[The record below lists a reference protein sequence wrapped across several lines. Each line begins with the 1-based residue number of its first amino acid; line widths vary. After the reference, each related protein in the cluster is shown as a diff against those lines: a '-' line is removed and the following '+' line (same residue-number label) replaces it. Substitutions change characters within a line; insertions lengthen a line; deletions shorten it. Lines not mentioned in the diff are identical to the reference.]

1 VKRMSKGPVRS
12 IQLRAVV
19 ASPAV
24 TLALVAAVAL
34 ALTPLG
40 PSEGVALAATTD
52 PTATSTPM
60 ATTPPTTNPA
70 TPPATPPA
78 TDPATPPA
86 TAATSTTLPGTVA
99 SAAPGVGV
107 SPGAA
112 FGDHHVLA
120 RIEGPKLQASYLTVD
135 AAVSDASQFQT
146 FRVRFRLHNAGTV
159 PITKTPQLEFR
170 TETGTSGFVV
180 VPEKPMPGIPLH
192 LDREWVPSLGLGGGT
207 MQGPLGADIAV
218 ADFRIGKEG
227 GLAVIGHRSMGTNP
241 DRALTLPSTSYT
253 EEEFTVTLSM
263 DAKYLT
269 GYELRITN
277 AGTPLTGTDVAT
289 IRLGAPPAVRL
300 TPGQHQGVAVGA
312 PKATAAPGVV
322 K

>member
-12 IQLRAVV
+12 IRLRTVV

-34 ALTPLG
+34 ALTPFG
-40 PSEGVALAATTD
+40 PSQGTALAATTD
-52 PTATSTPM
+52 PTPTSTATPTPTSTATPTPTSTATST
-60 ATTPPTTNPA
+60 ATPTTA
-70 TPPATPPA
+70 
-78 TDPATPPA
+78 
-86 TAATSTTLPGTVA
+86 PGPVA
-99 SAAPGVGV
+99 SAAPGLVV

-112 FGDHHVLA
+112 FGDHHVVA
-120 RIEGPKLQASYLTVD
+120 RVAGPKLEASYLTVD

-146 FRVRFRLHNAGTV
+146 FRVRFRLHNAGTS

-170 TETGTSGFVV
+170 TQTGPSGFAL
-180 VPEKPMPGIPLH
+180 VPEKPMPGIALH
-192 LDREWVPSLGLGGGT
+192 LDREWVPSPGGGT

-218 ADFRIGKEG
+218 ADLRIGKEG

-241 DRALTLPSTSYT
+241 DRALTLPSASYT
-253 EEEFTVTLSM
+253 EEEFTVTVSM

-269 GYELRITN
+269 GYELRITD
-277 AGTPLTGTDVAT
+277 AGTALTGTDVAT
-289 IRLGAPPAVRL
+289 IRLGAPPAVRPA
-300 TPGQHQGVAVGA
+300 PGQHHGVAVGA
-312 PKATAAPGVV
+312 PKATVAPGVA